1 MDLPNETRLS
11 WLLATTARLLER
23 GAEPVRGLV
32 EPTVEFFPERV
43 DGRPASLQA
52 LFGRT
57 LEHAGLADVDVDV
70 TVVTP
75 EGEVA
80 GGGCSS
86 GACGTPAPAD
96 PGARA
101 LVQRGTG
108 YAVTLPLG
116 LTSSPPLLGAHLAR
130 IVAGIFLHEAD
141 LTGAGATAA
150 LDPRELDGAIDVTAT
165 LLGFGVMITN
175 GSHVAQ
181 KSCGGVRIV
190 QGTTLPVA
198 ETAVALAIFTTLFE
212 ADEHAARRH
221 LDPTP
226 REAFG
231 EGLVWARANASTVRL
246 VRDAPRAI
254 EQGAYRLKPA
264 RGWISRVLGLG
275 SKKAVDALDVDDEA
289 LARELGK
296 ARPASPAPA
305 RPVDAARAARLARAR
320 AIVDEA
326 MGND

>member
-11 WLLATTARLLER
+11 WLLATSARLLER

-32 EPTVEFFPERV
+32 QPTVEFFPERV
-43 DGRPASLQA
+43 DGRPASLRA

-57 LEHAGLADVDVDV
+57 LEHAGLSDVEVDV

-86 GACGTPAPAD
+86 GACGSPAAAD

-101 LVQRGTG
+101 LERRGGG

-116 LTSSPPLLGAHLAR
+116 LSASPPLLGAHLAR
-130 IVAGIFLHEAD
+130 IVSGIFLHEAD
-141 LTGAGATAA
+141 LTGAGATSA

-181 KSCGGVRIV
+181 KGCGGVRIV

-198 ETAVALAIFTTLFE
+198 ETAVALAMFTSLYE
-212 ADEHAARRH
+212 IDEHTVRRH
-221 LDPTP
+221 LDPAP

-231 EGLVWARANASTVRL
+231 EGLAWARANAATVRL

-254 EQGAYRLKPA
+254 EQGAYRLRPA
-264 RGWISRVLGLG
+264 RGWLARVLGLG
-275 SKKAVDALDVDDEA
+275 AKKSVDALDVDDET
-289 LARELGK
+289 LARELAR
-296 ARPASPAPA
+296 ARPARSGAAPI
-305 RPVDAARAARLARAR
+305 DEARAARLARAR